1 MFMQKEEDAIIKAKE
16 FLKRNKSAVKK
27 MQVNGFEWF
36 AIINLLPIHTFLD

>member
-36 AIINLLPIHTFLD
+36 AITNLLPIHTFLD